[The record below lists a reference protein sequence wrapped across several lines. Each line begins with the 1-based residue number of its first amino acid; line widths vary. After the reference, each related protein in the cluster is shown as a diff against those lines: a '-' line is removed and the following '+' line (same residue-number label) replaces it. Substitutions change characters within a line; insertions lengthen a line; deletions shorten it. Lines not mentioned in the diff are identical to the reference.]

1 MPAMHVAE
9 LVAKQP
15 RLRAPGPKHSWR
27 ISVRKDQHNATGFVC
42 DHSIHEF
49 LIAAP
54 ALHDDQYW
62 SIHVKY
68 HQQVRMPV
76 IKAFFGEDA
85 ISVESIRNSSRT
97 FKYDKI
103 PQDSIIM
110 GAVANVYRKAMLDM
124 FETSLDDYIKQH
136 NLSQDLLL
144 RKCIAM

>member
-1 MPAMHVAE
+1 
-9 LVAKQP
+9 
-15 RLRAPGPKHSWR
+15 
-27 ISVRKDQHNATGFVC
+27 
-42 DHSIHEF
+42 
-49 LIAAP
+49 
-54 ALHDDQYW
+54 
-62 SIHVKY
+62 
-68 HQQVRMPV
+68 MPV

-110 GAVANVYRKAMLDM
+110 GAVANVYHKAMLDM